1 MSALQ
6 YFEHMVANTGSL
18 PKAAAC
24 MRSFSSATSNTPM
37 PPTCEAVPRKYF
49 STKSFCSPMASNSWA
64 PQYDMYVLTPILDM
78 IFDRPLPMAL
88 T

>member
-1 MSALQ
+1 MCASA
-6 YFEHMVANTGSL
+6 GSL
-18 PKAAAC
+18 PKAAWC
-24 MRSFSSATSNTPM
+24 MRSASSATSKTPM
-37 PPTCEAVPRKYF
+37 PPTCVAVPRKYF
-49 STKSFCSPMASNSWA
+49 STKVFSRPMASKSCA